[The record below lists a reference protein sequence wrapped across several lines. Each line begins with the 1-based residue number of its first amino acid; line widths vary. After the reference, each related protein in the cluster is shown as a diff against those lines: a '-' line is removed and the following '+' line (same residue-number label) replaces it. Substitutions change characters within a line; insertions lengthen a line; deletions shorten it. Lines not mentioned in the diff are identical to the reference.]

1 VDRYQRIGAHGEMIS
16 SDLHG
21 AEEPIRWLLGWQRQD
36 RVVTSPC
43 TEKKKDA
50 LIRTFWQRPSLWG
63 STPYRWDID
72 LDDQDATRVA
82 WTISGA
88 CGSVLGFFGT
98 CGRLQEP
105 QEGQR
110 LAQWMMIM
118 PQQGQRL
125 PFRGLTSHY

>member
-1 VDRYQRIGAHGEMIS
+1 MIS

-63 STPYRWDID
+63 SAPYRGDVD
-72 LDDQDATRVA
+72 LDDQDATQGSLDDFWSMWQRAGLLWHVWQVA
-82 WTISGA
+82 GVPGGA
-88 CGSVLGFFGT
+88 
-98 CGRLQEP
+98 
-105 QEGQR
+105 
-110 LAQWMMIM
+110 
-118 PQQGQRL
+118 
-125 PFRGLTSHY
+125 TSCSMDDDYAPTGPTSPL

>member
-1 VDRYQRIGAHGEMIS
+1 MIS

-21 AEEPIRWLLGWQRQD
+21 AEEPTRWTLGWQRQD
-36 RVVTSPC
+36 RVMTSPC

-50 LIRTFWQRPSLWG
+50 LIGTLWQRPSLWG
-63 STPYRWDID
+63 SALYRWDVD
-72 LDDQDATRVA
+72 LDDQDATRAVG
-82 WTISGA
+82 TISGA

-110 LAQWMMIM
+110 LAHWMMFM